1 MQQLFWYMTGLVR
14 VSRDRPFDFWRSGGG
29 GGGEYG
35 WFGLGKNFFPAK
47 PLAIELNF
55 FFRDKQMCKIFSTLS
70 AMKDIF
76 FSVRFFSSGISLKK
90 SFPSNYSVLVFVF
103 VFVFLKSPI
112 PTLKSQ
118 MVGPL
123 EPWWQINNVLRILL
137 VQFKNI
143 FNNETGMNMHLT
155 FYQGQ
160 LTCIKMI
167 KTKLMDKRA

>member
-29 GGGEYG
+29 GGV
-35 WFGLGKNFFPAK
+35 WV
-47 PLAIELNF
+47 I
-55 FFRDKQMCKIFSTLS
+55 STLS

-123 EPWWQINNVLRILL
+123 KPWWQINNVLRILL

-160 LTCIKMI
+160 LTSIKMI

>member
-29 GGGEYG
+29 GGGWG
-35 WFGLGKNFFPAK
+35 AGCGVWV
-47 PLAIELNF
+47 I
-55 FFRDKQMCKIFSTLS
+55 STLS

-123 EPWWQINNVLRILL
+123 KPWWQINNVLRILL

-160 LTCIKMI
+160 LTSIKMI